1 MTEYLVSG
9 LVEGYRIEKTVSAVS
24 LHHAIRLFESMYS
37 NAQNVYV
44 LE

>member
-24 LHHAIRLFESMYS
+24 LHHAHSYFRKHVFQRSERLRS
-37 NAQNVYV
+37 
-44 LE
+44 